1 MSNASKAI
9 KSLTQ
14 SLKKEEILT
23 HDEVSELLSLI
34 SQLSIL
40 MKEDEESSGE
50 DVSSVEC
57 SDESSDEEC
66 SDDSCDTESSKRSYK
81 KGPRS
86 MGYKLYIDNGG
97 TRSKWSDKSDKYKD
111 NYYDRHSGK

>member
-14 SLKKEEILT
+14 SLKKGEILI

-50 DVSSVEC
+50 DVSSVDC

-111 NYYDRHSGK
+111 NYYTRHSGK

>member
-1 MSNASKAI
+1 MSHASKAI

-23 HDEVSELLSLI
+23 QDEVSELLSLI

-57 SDESSDEEC
+57 SDESSDED

-86 MGYKLYIDNGG
+86 LGYKLYIDNGG
-97 TRSKWSDKSDKYKD
+97 TRSKWSEKSDKYKD
-111 NYYDRHSGK
+111 NYYERHSGK